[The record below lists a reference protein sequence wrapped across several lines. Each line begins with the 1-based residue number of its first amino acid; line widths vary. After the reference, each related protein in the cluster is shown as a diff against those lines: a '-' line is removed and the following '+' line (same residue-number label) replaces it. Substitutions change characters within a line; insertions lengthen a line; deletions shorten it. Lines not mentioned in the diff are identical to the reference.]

1 MYCKSY
7 PNVILQLLLP
17 AVSPCLFKDTVLVKE
32 IEFGNDL
39 VGIIPFR
46 GISSPSSCGRRSFG
60 SSWKN
65 ERWMW
70 RLSVLRCSPAYQVVF
85 SGLRPM
91 DLKNGGRTLQSSF
104 LASSGL
110 SQFLTPY
117 FLLKADHAVPDAGT
131 GGSKLLPEFFLLLY
145 EDRSIRVENTA
156 RFLAVVGVGEVIAR
170 FSVCLADA
178 FVHVVDVIVLLGGGI
193 ELSALAI
200 WLVVMEPHEHVRRC
214 HRLSARRL
222 PCSKDGLEG
231 NQVSP
236 P

>member
-1 MYCKSY
+1 MDVAVVGVAMQPGVPSR
-7 PNVILQLLLP
+7 LLRVEADGL
-17 AVSPCLFKDTVLVKE
+17 E
-32 IEFGNDL
+32 
-39 VGIIPFR
+39 
-46 GISSPSSCGRRSFG
+46 
-60 SSWKN
+60 
-65 ERWMW
+65 ERWQDF
-70 RLSVLRCSPAYQVVF
+70 AEQF
-85 SGLRPM
+85 SGLLRAVAVLDPV
-91 DLKNGGRTLQSSF
+91 
-104 LASSGL
+104 
-110 SQFLTPY
+110 

-145 EDRSIRVENTA
+145 GDRSIRVENTA
-156 RFLAVVGVGEVIAR
+156 GFLAVVGVGEVIAR